1 MASPLW
7 RRQHPYRERISL
19 TPAHGGEP
27 SPVPGVPPL
36 PVGAAARRLLRP
48 LPHPRGKPVRP
59 QRRYRNNSLRN
70 VPWMRRHWLP
80 KRIVWRRNTAC
91 RHRAAVWWCCPGTMT
106 GMIFPLLRIGKR
118 RPPGRRPVVRRRSR
132 PLLFL
137 NPYRQRRPSL
147 RRLLPLPPPKS
158 HLRRQKAPPNV
169 VVRAVR
175 RLHLWPRTGRFPWPR
190 LPHRWPHRQRD
201 LSLFGMP
208 LMRRPLCLMRGCPS
222 LPQGGE
228 PFPARGIQPHPAG
241 AVARR
246 LLQPLPHPRGKPVRP
261 QRRYRSD
268 SLWND
273 PWMRRHWLPRRIVW
287 LRNTACRHRAA
298 VWWCCPGTMTGM
310 IFPLLRIGKR
320 RPPGRR
326 PVVRRRSRPLLFLSP
341 YRQRPPLLRR
351 LLLPPSPKPH
361 LQRAKAHPCAAVGA
375 ARQQRR

>member
-1 MASPLW
+1 MCSSDL
-7 RRQHPYRERISL
+7 
-19 TPAHGGEP
+19 
-27 SPVPGVPPL
+27 
-36 PVGAAARRLLRP
+36 
-48 LPHPRGKPVRP
+48 
-59 QRRYRNNSLRN
+59 
-70 VPWMRRHWLP
+70 
-80 KRIVWRRNTAC
+80 
-91 RHRAAVWWCCPGTMT
+91 
-106 GMIFPLLRIGKR
+106 
-118 RPPGRRPVVRRRSR
+118 
-132 PLLFL
+132 
-137 NPYRQRRPSL
+137 
-147 RRLLPLPPPKS
+147 
-158 HLRRQKAPPNV
+158 RQKAPPNV

-190 LPHRWPHRQRD
+190 LSHRWPHRQRD
-201 LSLFGMP
+201 LSLFGMQ

-228 PFPARGIQPHPAG
+228 PSPVPGVPPLPAG

-268 SLWND
+268 SLRND

-326 PVVRRRSRPLLFLSP
+326 P
-341 YRQRPPLLRR
+341 PLLRR

-361 LQRAKAHPCAAVGA
+361 LQRAKAHPCVAVGA

>member
-1 MASPLW
+1 M
-7 RRQHPYRERISL
+7 
-19 TPAHGGEP
+19 
-27 SPVPGVPPL
+27 PGVPPL
-36 PVGAAARRLLRP
+36 PAGAAARRPLRP

-59 QRRYRNNSLRN
+59 QPRYRSNSLRN

-80 KRIVWRRNTAC
+80 KRIVWLRNTAC

-106 GMIFPLLRIGKR
+106 GMIFLFLRIGQR
-118 RPPGRRPVVRRRSR
+118 RPPGRGLTLRRRSR
-132 PLLFL
+132 PLLSL

-147 RRLLPLPPPKS
+147 RRLLLPPSPKP
-158 HLRRQKAPPNV
+158 HLQRAKAHPCV
-169 VVRAVR
+169 AVGAVR
-175 RLHLWPRTGRFPWPR
+175 RLHLWPRTGQLPWLR
-190 LPHRWPHRQRD
+190 LPYRWPHRQRD
-201 LSLFGMP
+201 LSLSGMQ

-241 AVARR
+241 AAARR

-268 SLWND
+268 SLRND
-273 PWMRRHWLPRRIVW
+273 PWMRRHWLPKRIVW

-326 PVVRRRSRPLLFLSP
+326 PVGRRRSRPLLFLSP
-341 YRQRPPLLRR
+341 YRQRPPLQRR
-351 LLLPPSPKPH
+351 LLLLPPPKPL
-361 LQRAKAHPCAAVGA
+361 LQRAKAHPGAAVGA

>member
-1 MASPLW
+1 M
-7 RRQHPYRERISL
+7 
-19 TPAHGGEP
+19 
-27 SPVPGVPPL
+27 PGVPPL
-36 PVGAAARRLLRP
+36 PAGATARRL
-48 LPHPRGKPVRP
+48 HPQEKPVRP
-59 QRRYRNNSLRN
+59 QRRYRSNSLWN

-80 KRIVWRRNTAC
+80 KRIVWLRNTAC
-91 RHRAAVWWCCPGTMT
+91 RHRAAVWWCCPGTTT

-118 RPPGRRPVVRRRSR
+118 RPPGRRLVVRRRSR

-147 RRLLPLPPPKS
+147 RRLLLLPPPKP
-158 HLRRQKAPPNV
+158 HLRRQKAHPNV

-175 RLHLWPRTGRFPWPR
+175 RLRLWPRTGRFPWPR
-190 LPHRWPHRQRD
+190 LSHRWPHRQRD
-201 LSLFGMP
+201 LSLFGMQ

-241 AVARR
+241 AAARR
-246 LLQPLPHPRGKPVRP
+246 LLRLLPHPRGKPVRP

-268 SLWND
+268 SLRND
-273 PWMRRHWLPRRIVW
+273 PWMRRHWLPKRIVW
-287 LRNTACRHRAA
+287 
-298 VWWCCPGTMTGM
+298 
-310 IFPLLRIGKR
+310 LRIGKR

-351 LLLPPSPKPH
+351 LLLLPPPKPL
-361 LQRAKAHPCAAVGA
+361 LQRAKAHPGAAVGA

>member
-1 MASPLW
+1 M
-7 RRQHPYRERISL
+7 
-19 TPAHGGEP
+19 
-27 SPVPGVPPL
+27 PGVPPL
-36 PVGAAARRLLRP
+36 PAGTAARRLLRP

-59 QRRYRNNSLRN
+59 QRRYRSDSLRN
-70 VPWMRRHWLP
+70 DPWMRRHWLP
-80 KRIVWRRNTAC
+80 RRIVWLRNTAC

-106 GMIFPLLRIGKR
+106 GMIFPFLRIGKR
-118 RPPGRRPVVRRRSR
+118 RPPGRGLTLRKRSR

-137 NPYRQRRPSL
+137 NPYRQRHPSL
-147 RRLLPLPPPKS
+147 RRLLPLPPPKP

-190 LPHRWPHRQRD
+190 LSHRWPHRQRN
-201 LSLFGMP
+201 LSLFGMQ

-228 PFPARGIQPHPAG
+228 PSPVPGVPPLPAG

-268 SLWND
+268 SLRND

-361 LQRAKAHPCAAVGA
+361 LQRAKAHPGVAVGA